1 MGLSFFM
8 ENFCEVDE
16 IMTQDDI
23 DNYAVKAHDPG
34 CEWVL
39 KSIDENASTVF
50 TFNKGWLIF
59 NVRRPNLQICHF
71 YIAPRS
77 KLGAA
82 EVWKNTREMATEI
95 GGIKY
100 VTMNTQRDNKAWEKL
115 VGFETIRT
123 IHYMR
128 YKI

>member
-8 ENFCEVDE
+8 EEFCEVDE

-23 DNYAVKAHDPG
+23 DNYALKAHDPG

-71 YIAPRS
+71 YVAPKS
-77 KLGAA
+77 KLGAL
-82 EVWKNTREMATEI
+82 EVWKNIKEMATEI

-100 VTMNTQRDNKAWEKL
+100 VTMNTQRNNKAWERGI
-115 VGFETIRT
+115 GFETIRT